1 MADDK
6 KKSAPKKKELATR
19 SSGTPGSQQY
29 MSPKARSIAARH
41 SAGEITTEEAVD
53 LLGGKGKSKEVKDRL
68 ARALGNQL
76 AEISI
81 ADIYQETGTSKS
93 TKTQTRK
100 PGFAKGGMVK
110 KANCGASMKPTQRK
124 K

>member
-6 KKSAPKKKELATR
+6 KKSAPKKKELVTR

-68 ARALGNQL
+68 ARALGNQR

-81 ADIYQETGTSKS
+81 ADIYQRTGTSKS
-93 TKTQTRK
+93 TQTRK